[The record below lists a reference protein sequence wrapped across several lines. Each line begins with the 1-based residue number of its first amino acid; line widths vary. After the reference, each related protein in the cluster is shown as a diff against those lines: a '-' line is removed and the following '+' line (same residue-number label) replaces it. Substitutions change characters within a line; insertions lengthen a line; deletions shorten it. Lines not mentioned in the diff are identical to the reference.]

1 MLTSSKR
8 RAVFAALAAAGAL
21 SIAGVGAGPSTAE
34 RTAQSAG
41 AVKVN
46 MGDNFF
52 APIKAK
58 VPVGGKVRWTN
69 GGKVDHNVTFGSG
82 GFASGN
88 VAPGQGVA
96 RRFKRAG
103 KFPYSCTLHAAMR
116 GSVKVIAP

>member
-1 MLTSSKR
+1 MHVSTKR
-8 RAVFAALAAAGAL
+8 RALFAALAAAGAL
-21 SIAGVGAGPSTAE
+21 SIAGVGAGPSPAE

-41 AVKVN
+41 AVNVT

-52 APIKAK
+52 APAKAK
-58 VPVGGKVRWTN
+58 VKVGGKVRWTN
-69 GGKVDHNVTFGSG
+69 GGKVDHNVTIGS

-88 VAPGQGVA
+88 LAPGQGVA
-96 RRFKRAG
+96 RRFKRTG